1 MKQKAP
7 VVKKEE
13 PKKVEKKKKIS
24 LVDERR
30 SQNINICLR
39 KIGLDPL
46 DIVDAMET
54 YNETVLTL
62 SNCELL
68 EGILPKKEE
77 NEKVEA
83 FNGNTEDLDEP
94 SQFILLIGG
103 LIGYQERI
111 HTIIFQNNFDD
122 DYEIIIEEITRFLT
136 IFKWL
141 KEDEKFKEWLK
152 IIMAFGNYI
161 NGNTFRG
168 GALGFE
174 FESLG
179 LLIDVKNKDNSMNLL
194 QYIVKFIHDNL
205 KRDDLFDIIPK
216 LKEFDQMQFDS
227 ITESSKSIK
236 KEFDSMTSLKELVE
250 KNKDQLGEEDQSEK
264 YLSKCYD
271 NIKKNVEEINKKI
284 EEIETSYKELLNFF
298 GQNPKKEIDV
308 FIKCFRKFCEEL
320 EKANEWYEALK
331 KKREKEEKYKK
342 KKF

>member
-13 PKKVEKKKKIS
+13 PKKVEKKKKVS

-194 QYIVKFIHDNL
+194 QYIVKFVHDNL
-205 KRDDLFDIIPK
+205 KKEELFDIIPK
-216 LKEFDQMQFDS
+216 LQQFHQMQIDS
-227 ITESSKSIK
+227 ITEDVKYIK
-236 KEFDSMTSLKELVE
+236 TDFDSMTKLKELVE
-250 KNKDQLGEEDQSEK
+250 QNKDQLGEEDGSEK
-264 YLSKCYD
+264 FLKNCYED
-271 NIKKNVEEINKKI
+271 TKKSVNEITTKFEKI
-284 EEIETSYKELLNFF
+284 NENYKELLDYF
-298 GQNPKKEIDV
+298 GQNPKKEFHS
-308 FIKCFRKFCEEL
+308 FIKCFRDFSDQL
-320 EKANEWYEALK
+320 ENANEWYETLRK
-331 KKREKEEKYKK
+331 EREKMEKKKK